1 MLKKQ
6 VFLIQNILSWLSQFF
21 IHRINI
27 KIMFKQ
33 FTQRLTPA
41 RRVPGVLALFI
52 VLFVLLVA
60 VAGCNKEPIHPKE
73 KCNASMTPGP
83 AQLLVSGLQG
93 SAGSTIGPDG
103 ALYVTEGAVGKI
115 TRIDPKTGN
124 AATFASGLPL
134 LIPGVGIGGAWDV
147 AFVDKTAYVLVT
159 LVGTDVGGSDVV
171 GIYRRDG
178 PDSYTVIA
186 DIGAFSIANPP
197 APAFVVPTGVQ
208 YAIQTYHGG
217 FLVTDGHHN
226 RLLYVELDGK
236 ITEVKT
242 FEDIVPTG
250 LALSGST
257 IYMAEAGPVPHNPED
272 GRVVSFGP
280 KSPAVTTV
288 ASGARLVVDVEFN
301 CGHTLYALSQGVWDG
316 VDEGSPALPN
326 TGSLVK
332 VNNDGTFTV
341 VKDGLDRPTSLEF
354 IGTTAYIVTLT
365 GEVWTIKHVSGALF
379 DE

>member
-1 MLKKQ
+1 
-6 VFLIQNILSWLSQFF
+6 
-21 IHRINI
+21 
-27 KIMFKQ
+27 MFYQ
-33 FTQRLTPA
+33 FTPGLTLA
-41 RRVPGVLALFI
+41 RRIPANLALFA
-52 VLFVLLVA
+52 VLFALLSVM
-60 VAGCNKEPIHPKE
+60 AGCDKEPIRPTE
-73 KCNASMTPGP
+73 KCNTKMAPGP
-83 AQLLVSGLQG
+83 AHLLASGLQG

-103 ALYVTEGAVGKI
+103 ALYVTEGAVGKVS
-115 TRIDPKTGN
+115 RIDPKTGN
-124 AATFASGLPL
+124 VTTFASGLPPL
-134 LIPGVGIGGAWDV
+134 LPGVGIGGAWDV
-147 AFVDKTAYVLVT
+147 AFLNKTAYVLVT

-178 PDSYTVIA
+178 PSSYTVIA

-197 APAFVVPTGVQ
+197 KPAFEVPTGVQ

-226 RLLYVELDGK
+226 RVLYVELDGK

-257 IYMAEAGPVPHNPED
+257 IYMAEAGPIPHNPED
-272 GRVVSFGP
+272 GKVISFGP
-280 KSPAVTTV
+280 KSPAVKNV
-288 ASGARLVVDVEFN
+288 ASGARLLVDVEFN
-301 CGHTLYALSQGVWDG
+301 CGHTLYALSQGVWEG
-316 VDEGSPALPN
+316 VEEGTPALPN

-341 VKDGLDRPTSLEF
+341 VKGGLDRPTSLEF
-354 IGTTAYIVTLT
+354 IGTTAYIITLT
-365 GEVWTIKHVSGALF
+365 GDVLKIEHVSGQSF